1 MKKSLLCFF
10 FAVLCLLAPSAAL
23 AQTTGRVSGKVN
35 DQYGNPVVGA
45 AVLVGGTNKYSV
57 TSANGSWAIDG
68 VASDAVIT
76 VSCLGYEDA
85 SVAVNGRAVIDIVL
99 NESSFMLEETVAIGY
114 GRMKKSDL
122 TGSVASLD
130 PENLV
135 SKPSNSIESLMQGRV
150 AGVQVTNNSQEPGAA
165 SVVRIRGNSSVRGS
179 NAPLLVVDGFPF
191 GDAGNLA
198 QINPQDIVSMEVLKD
213 ASASAIYGSR
223 GANGVILITTT
234 KASANRTSISVR
246 QQTTLSQM
254 TSELNIWRDPVLMA
268 ITQNEAKTNAGLTP
282 LYVGAVNSAGIYYPS
297 IEELQTTWTTN
308 TDWADLVLRDVPV
321 SDNTT
326 VQVRSSNDRTNFVAS
341 ANYFRD
347 NGVFVDDYYQ
357 KYGGK
362 FSVDH
367 KVFDNL
373 TLKLGANVV
382 HGNRNYNPGR
392 SFNRNPIFPVYDD
405 EGNYWLYSA
414 SDYYHPIALKE
425 LSKNTKEGTD
435 VIANAGMEWKM
446 FEGFTLTSQL
456 NYKHGETVQ
465 DVYNPNVYS
474 ETGNFNNGYGQI
486 SNWKDDNLVVDVY
499 GTYDKV
505 YAEKH
510 HLTAMLG
517 YSYEHYKSRSS
528 SLTGVEFVNETLGNE
543 NLQAGNPELYRI
555 TNGLSESE
563 LVSGLTRFNY
573 GYDNRYLVTFTAR
586 ADGSSKFGAGN
597 KWAFFPSGAF
607 SWNAHNESFLK
618 DVKQID
624 ALKFRA
630 SYGISGNQGI
640 SPYQTLSRFGQHKY
654 YYNGSW
660 MTAIGPG
667 YKSGTTGESGIYA
680 VWSGIA
686 NENLKWETTS
696 QLDLG
701 MDVSLFGNRLNLTV
715 DVYDKITDGL
725 LRERNI
731 APSSGFDRM
740 WVNDGKIR
748 NRGVEATLDGII
760 YSDRDWKIGATAV
773 FSHNRNRVVSL
784 GNAIEAGL
792 MTDPNTGMQYEY
804 SGNSLGQFRGYTNIL
819 AIDQPMFVFYGY
831 KVDGIVQSLEEG
843 LTAGLTGNDAEAGE
857 FKYVDFDG
865 SGTVDES
872 DRTIIGDPNPDF
884 LASLS
889 LDVSWKNFDASI
901 FFNGVF
907 GNDVINTQRFGLPS
921 NNPLRWTSD
930 NPNNDYP
937 SLRDDRSTKFSEWW
951 VEDGSFVRIQTV
963 SFGYTLPLRGKL
975 SFMDS
980 LRFYVNI
987 DNLYTFTKFTGYDP
1001 EVGANGIYSGGYPR
1015 LRKWTFGIDFNF

>member
-1 MKKSLLCFF
+1 
-10 FAVLCLLAPSAAL
+10 
-23 AQTTGRVSGKVN
+23 
-35 DQYGNPVVGA
+35 
-45 AVLVGGTNKYSV
+45 
-57 TSANGSWAIDG
+57 
-68 VASDAVIT
+68 
-76 VSCLGYEDA
+76 
-85 SVAVNGRAVIDIVL
+85 
-99 NESSFMLEETVAIGY
+99 
-114 GRMKKSDL
+114 
-122 TGSVASLD
+122 
-130 PENLV
+130 
-135 SKPSNSIESLMQGRV
+135 
-150 AGVQVTNNSQEPGAA
+150 
-165 SVVRIRGNSSVRGS
+165 
-179 NAPLLVVDGFPF
+179 
-191 GDAGNLA
+191 
-198 QINPQDIVSMEVLKD
+198 
-213 ASASAIYGSR
+213 
-223 GANGVILITTT
+223 
-234 KASANRTSISVR
+234 
-246 QQTTLSQM
+246 
-254 TSELNIWRDPVLMA
+254 
-268 ITQNEAKTNAGLTP
+268 
-282 LYVGAVNSAGIYYPS
+282 
-297 IEELQTTWTTN
+297 
-308 TDWADLVLRDVPV
+308 
-321 SDNTT
+321 
-326 VQVRSSNDRTNFVAS
+326 
-341 ANYFRD
+341 
-347 NGVFVDDYYQ
+347 
-357 KYGGK
+357 
-362 FSVDH
+362 
-367 KVFDNL
+367 
-373 TLKLGANVV
+373 
-382 HGNRNYNPGR
+382 
-392 SFNRNPIFPVYDD
+392 
-405 EGNYWLYSA
+405 
-414 SDYYHPIALKE
+414 
-425 LSKNTKEGTD
+425 
-435 VIANAGMEWKM
+435 
-446 FEGFTLTSQL
+446 
-456 NYKHGETVQ
+456 
-465 DVYNPNVYS
+465 
-474 ETGNFNNGYGQI
+474 
-486 SNWKDDNLVVDVY
+486 
-499 GTYDKV
+499 
-505 YAEKH
+505 
-510 HLTAMLG
+510 MLG

-872 DRTIIGDPNPDF
+872 DRTIIGDPNPDY